1 MPSFSFWTC
10 VGGIGRK
17 VARCGRRHVPA
28 AVHDVL
34 LAEVNAVARLRR
46 CPLDHAVGP
55 VMVRLMK
62 SPGFEPCL
70 KLALPLLVP
79 RGPHRQLVVETMYV
93 RDVATSCPTRQRKP
107 SREQCGIFLG
117 HLRSAACGR
126 ERRRGALVLFFF
138 DLHVCLVVGV
148 DPMRQMVR
156 PTFSPT
162 LSNCR
167 SIPNQV
173 SVYQRDIVNS

>member
-1 MPSFSFWTC
+1 M
-10 VGGIGRK
+10 
-17 VARCGRRHVPA
+17 
-28 AVHDVL
+28 HDVL
-34 LAEVNAVARLRR
+34 LAEFDAGGGLWRCLR
-46 CPLDHAVGP
+46 DHAVGP

-62 SPGFEPCL
+62 PTGFEPRL
-70 KLALPLLVP
+70 KLALSLLVP
-79 RGPHRQLVVETMYV
+79 RRAHRQLVLETMHM
-93 RDVATSCPTRQRKP
+93 RDVATPRPTRQREP

-148 DPMRQMVR
+148 DPMRQTVR

-173 SVYQRDIVNS
+173 SVYQRDTVNS

>member
-1 MPSFSFWTC
+1 MPSFSFWAC
-10 VGGIGRK
+10 VAGVGRK
-17 VARCGRRHVPA
+17 VACCGGRSVPA
-28 AVHDVL
+28 AMHDVL
-34 LAEVNAVARLRR
+34 LAEFNAVAALWRGLR
-46 CPLDHAVGP
+46 DHAVGP

-62 SPGFEPCL
+62 PPGFEPRL
-70 KLALPLLVP
+70 KLALSLLIP
-79 RGPHRQLVVETMYV
+79 RGTHRQLVLETMYM
-93 RDVATSCPTRQRKP
+93 RDVATPRPTRQRKP
-107 SREQCGIFLG
+107 SREQCRIFLG

-126 ERRRGALVLFFF
+126 GRRRGALVLFFF

-173 SVYQRDIVNS
+173 SVYQRDVVNS

>member
-1 MPSFSFWTC
+1 MPSFSFWAC
-10 VGGIGRK
+10 VAGIDRK
-17 VARCGRRHVPA
+17 VTRCGGRSVPVA
-28 AVHDVL
+28 MHDVL
-34 LAEVNAVARLRR
+34 LAEFDAVGGLWRCLR
-46 CPLDHAVGP
+46 DHTVGP

-62 SPGFEPCL
+62 TPGFEPSL
-70 KLALPLLVP
+70 KLALPLLIP
-79 RGPHRQLVVETMYV
+79 RGAHRQLVPETMYM
-93 RDVATSCPTRQRKP
+93 RDVATPRPTRQRKP
-107 SREQCGIFLG
+107 SREQCRIFLG

-148 DPMRQMVR
+148 DPMRRVVR
-156 PTFSPT
+156 PTFSHT

-167 SIPNQV
+167 PIPNQV

>member
-1 MPSFSFWTC
+1 MPSFSFGAC
-10 VGGIGRK
+10 VAGIGRK
-17 VARCGRRHVPA
+17 VARCGWRCVPS

-34 LAEVNAVARLRR
+34 LAELNTIAGLWRCLRDR
-46 CPLDHAVGP
+46 AIGP

-62 SPGFEPCL
+62 APGFEPRL
-70 KLALPLLVP
+70 KLALPLLIP
-79 RGPHRQLVVETMYV
+79 RGPHRQLVLETMYM
-93 RDVATSCPTRQRKP
+93 RDVATARPTRQRKP

-156 PTFSPT
+156 PT
-162 LSNCR
+162 L
-167 SIPNQV
+167 V
-173 SVYQRDIVNS
+173 LHSVTVGRFLIRFQCINGT

>member
-1 MPSFSFWTC
+1 MPSFSFWAC
-10 VGGIGRK
+10 VAGVGRK
-17 VARCGRRHVPA
+17 VARCGGRSVSA
-28 AVHDVL
+28 AMHDVL
-34 LAEVNAVARLRR
+34 LAEFNAVAGLRR
-46 CPLDHAVGP
+46 CLRDRAVGP
-55 VMVRLMK
+55 VLVWLMK
-62 SPGFEPCL
+62 APGFEPRL

-79 RGPHRQLVVETMYV
+79 RGAHRQLVLETMYV
-93 RDVATSCPTRQRKP
+93 RDVATPRPTRQRKP
-107 SREQCGIFLG
+107 SREQCCIFLG

>member
-1 MPSFSFWTC
+1 MPSFSFWAC
-10 VGGIGRK
+10 VAGVCRK
-17 VARCGRRHVPA
+17 VACCGGRCGPA
-28 AVHDVL
+28 AMHDVL
-34 LAEVNAVARLRR
+34 LAEFDAIRGLLRGLRNHAVA
-46 CPLDHAVGP
+46 P
-55 VMVRLMK
+55 VMIWLMK
-62 SPGFEPCL
+62 TPGFEPRL

-79 RGPHRQLVVETMYV
+79 RGAHRQLVLETMYM
-93 RDVATSCPTRQRKP
+93 RDVATPRPTRQRKP
-107 SREQCGIFLG
+107 SREQCRVFLG

>member
-1 MPSFSFWTC
+1 MPSFSFWAYVAG
-10 VGGIGRK
+10 VGGK
-17 VARCGRRHVPA
+17 VACCGGRCVPGPM
-28 AVHDVL
+28 HDVL
-34 LAEVNAVARLRR
+34 LAEFDTVRGLLRCLR
-46 CPLDHAVGP
+46 DHAVGP
-55 VMVRLMK
+55 VMVWLMK
-62 SPGFEPCL
+62 PPGFEPRL
-70 KLALPLLVP
+70 ELALPLFVP
-79 RGPHRQLVVETMYV
+79 RGAHRQLVLETMHM
-93 RDVATSCPTRQRKP
+93 RDVAAPRPTRQRKP
-107 SREQCGIFLG
+107 SREQCGVFLG